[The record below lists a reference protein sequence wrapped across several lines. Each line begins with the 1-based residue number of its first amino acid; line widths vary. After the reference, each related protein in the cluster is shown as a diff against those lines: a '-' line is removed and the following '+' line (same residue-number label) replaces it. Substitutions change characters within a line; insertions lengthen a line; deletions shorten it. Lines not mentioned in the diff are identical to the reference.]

1 MFDYFLLEPQVKKN
15 ILVFKNNPGQ
25 KDKAKFLNIQYY
37 DITFQQISKRLEG
50 TLFERVRRLRL
61 FSVEGVELF
70 EEDMKY
76 LQPQTTL
83 IASNCT
89 ETFKK

>member
-1 MFDYFLLEPQVKKN
+1 MKN
-15 ILVFKNNPGQ
+15 ILVFKNNPTRGE
-25 KDKAKFLNIQYY
+25 KAKFFNIQYY

-50 TLFERVRRLRL
+50 VLFERVRRLRL

-76 LQPQTTL
+76 LKPKITL
-83 IASNCT
+83 IASNGILT
-89 ETFKK
+89 AS